1 MTLGGGTEHGGR
13 GVDLFDEMVEV
24 GAAEFPLEGLGDGL
38 LVVLEPKQTVLDVSA
53 RGEVVWGQNLPLHDG
68 EVDLDLVEPTRVDR
82 AVDEYEIWESRL
94 NASDRSL
101 AAVRGAV
108 VHNPKDVARIAVGRG
123 VHDLRDEVVEGLDA
137 AGFLTTAEDL
147 ARCTSSAAR

>member
-1 MTLGGGTEHGGR
+1 
-13 GVDLFDEMVEV
+13 
-24 GAAEFPLEGLGDGL
+24 
-38 LVVLEPKQTVLDVSA
+38 
-53 RGEVVWGQNLPLHDG
+53 
-68 EVDLDLVEPTRVDR
+68 VDR

-108 VHNPKDVARIAVGRG
+108 VHNPKDMARIAVRRG

-147 ARCTSSAAR
+147 CSVYVERRQVGPGATASVLVLDPYRLSRARSGREGCLRMRAWMLVFSSALITNSSDFRPVKSRWRKAA